1 MLTYNGM
8 QEGFSEWIAT
18 MRKTVKASLY
28 IEVSTYVS
36 KFGEVVILLGLND
49 TDILAVCVV
58 FSGLLFFLLW
68 FSLGG
73 ALVFAPPPPPP
84 PPPLPLGAENW
95 RINPVTLFLI
105 DGMLNFQ
112 TCSNMFTIYIWC
124 QTLDKVSY
132 YPESL
137 LQRNKAV

>member
-58 FSGLLFFLLW
+58 FNPSQR
-68 FSLGG
+68 
-73 ALVFAPPPPPP
+73 
-84 PPPLPLGAENW
+84 W
-95 RINPVTLFLI
+95 RMKRLRHQLI
-105 DGMLNFQ
+105 IL
-112 TCSNMFTIYIWC
+112 
-124 QTLDKVSY
+124 K
-132 YPESL
+132 
-137 LQRNKAV
+137 

>member
-28 IEVSTYVS
+28 IEVSTYIS

-58 FSGLLFFLLW
+58 FNPSQR
-68 FSLGG
+68 
-73 ALVFAPPPPPP
+73 
-84 PPPLPLGAENW
+84 W
-95 RINPVTLFLI
+95 RMKRLRHQLI
-105 DGMLNFQ
+105 IL
-112 TCSNMFTIYIWC
+112 
-124 QTLDKVSY
+124 K
-132 YPESL
+132 
-137 LQRNKAV
+137 

>member
-8 QEGFSEWIAT
+8 QEGFSEQIAT

-58 FSGLLFFLLW
+58 F
-68 FSLGG
+68 
-73 ALVFAPPPPPP
+73 
-84 PPPLPLGAENW
+84 
-95 RINPVTLFLI
+95 NP
-105 DGMLNFQ
+105 
-112 TCSNMFTIYIWC
+112 S
-124 QTLDKVSY
+124 
-132 YPESL
+132 
-137 LQRNKAV
+137 QR